1 MLAVTIPSRWP
12 ASGWILALVICL
24 PAMVPTL
31 LPGWFEGHD
40 DLHIYRLIEY
50 DLALKDGQIPPRW
63 FPDISA
69 GLGNP
74 HPIYYAPL
82 FYAGA
87 LLFHVV
93 GLSWIASLKGAL
105 VLFMGL
111 AALGMYRYARL
122 FFDEAAS
129 LAAAAVYTYTPY
141 HLLDIYVRKAFS
153 EFTVF
158 AILPFILEGFHRL

>member
-40 DLHIYRLIEY
+40 DLHIYRLVEY
-50 DLALKDGQIPPRW
+50 DLALKDGQVPPRW

-69 GLGNP
+69 GYGNP

-82 FYAGA
+82 FYMTAEM
-87 LLFHVV
+87 FHLASV
-93 GLSWIASLKGAL
+93 GVILSLKAAIL
-105 VLFMGL
+105 VFL
-111 AALGMYRYARL
+111 
-122 FFDEAAS
+122 
-129 LAAAAVYTYTPY
+129 LAAAVSMY
-141 HLLDIYVRKAFS
+141 HYV
-153 EFTVF
+153 
-158 AILPFILEGFHRL
+158 